1 MAKAH
6 TDKTGIIHVI
16 FVRNCKRA
24 DSKRTPEA
32 KREDKRRKDMRRFKN
47 ENRGK
52 Y

>member
-1 MAKAH
+1 MSKRFSN
-6 TDKTGIIHVI
+6 TD
-16 FVRNCKRA
+16 KRA

-32 KREDKRRKDMRRFKN
+32 KQEDKRRKDLRRFKN

>member
-1 MAKAH
+1 MSKRFSNI
-6 TDKTGIIHVI
+6 D
-16 FVRNCKRA
+16 KRA

-32 KREDKRRKDMRRFKN
+32 KQEDKRRKDMRRFKN